1 MNLGALV
8 SSGLALAKSLGVA
21 GSVTITRTAPGPYV
35 AEQDE
40 RGCDVVTSF
49 TATATVEPDDAA
61 PDAPPTGGTMPARIR
76 YFTLAADDCA
86 FAPAYGMTAVIAPDT
101 KAFRVMNV
109 VPAEIISSLG
119 LTAVAYRV
127 QVAG

>member
-1 MNLGALV
+1 MNISALV
-8 SSGLALAKSLGVA
+8 SSSLALAKRVGVA

-40 RGCDVVTSF
+40 RGGDVVANF
-49 TATATVEPDDAA
+49 TAPATIEPETAA
-61 PDAPPTGGTMPARIR
+61 PDAPMTGGTVPTRVR
-76 YFTLAADDCA
+76 YLTLAADDCA
-86 FAPAYGMTAVIAPDT
+86 FAPAYGMTVVIAGDRR
-101 KAFRVMNV
+101 ALRVLRV
-109 VPAEIISSLG
+109 QPAELITAAG